1 MSALKFGQI
10 LLQKGFVTPEQLIK
24 ARDIHKTN
32 PTMSLSEI
40 LISMNV
46 TAEIN
51 ILSALAE
58 RMGISLIESNIFIE
72 DTDVIRMVPEKLARK
87 HTCIPLKLEN
97 KTKLIVVVRDPQN
110 MEIELDIKAACGKEV
125 GYVLATE
132 KTINDAI
139 EKYYSNISAQKIA
152 EGVEA
157 ESEQDDESNAS
168 ATSEIDSRVDSAPI
182 VKLLNTLV
190 QQAYLR
196 KASDIHIEPFK
207 DIVIVRMRMDG
218 DLQEYMKIT
227 PSTHRSLITRL
238 KILSN
243 MNIAEKRIPLDGR
256 FDYQFE
262 GITIDIRV
270 STLPTAY
277 GEKAVLRLLGTALG
291 KDVSLEDLGMTAENA
306 KNFMHACTA
315 PNGVVLVTGPT
326 GSGKSTT
333 LYTVLQSLNK
343 PTVNITTMEDPIE
356 KRVFGINQVQVN
368 TKAGLTFAAGLRS
381 ILRQDPDVI
390 MIGEIRDSETADISM
405 RSAITGHLVLSTL
418 HTNDSCAT
426 IARLIDMGCAPYL
439 VAAAVNGILAQ
450 RLVKKLCPKCRELRK
465 LTFEQKDLVG
475 DQTMDS
481 CYFAVGCPSCNYTG
495 YSGRFAVHEV
505 LLLDT
510 QMRAMI
516 TANCSTDDLRAYAK
530 KTGMEFMDENIRGR
544 IRKGETSIEEYVRT
558 IFTLA

>member
-1 MSALKFGQI
+1 MSQLKFGQI
-10 LLQKGFVTPEQLIK
+10 LLQKGYVTPEQLIK
-24 ARDIHKTN
+24 ARDIHRTN
-32 PTMSLSEI
+32 QTMSLSEI

-51 ILSALAE
+51 ILSALAD
-58 RMGISLIESNIFIE
+58 RMGLTLIESNIFID

-87 HTCIPLKLEN
+87 HNCIPWKLERN
-97 KTKLIVVVRDPQN
+97 KLIVIVRDPNN
-110 MEIELDIKAACGKEV
+110 MEIELDIKASCGKEV
-125 GYVLATE
+125 GYALATE
-132 KTINDAI
+132 KAIKDAI

-157 ESEQDDESNAS
+157 ESEEDAESTQS
-168 ATSEIDSRVDSAPI
+168 ATSDIDSRVDSAPI

-207 DIVIVRMRMDG
+207 EIVLIRMRMDG
-218 DLQEYMKIT
+218 DLVEYMRIT
-227 PSTHRSLITRL
+227 PATHRSLITRL
-238 KILSN
+238 KILSA

-256 FDYQFE
+256 FDYTFE
-262 GITIDIRV
+262 GVTIDIRV
-270 STLPTAY
+270 STLPTTY

-291 KDVSLEDLGMTAENA
+291 KDVGLEDLGMTPDNA
-306 KNFMHACTA
+306 KKFMHVCNA

-343 PTVNITTMEDPIE
+343 PTVNITTMEDPVE
-356 KRVFGINQVQVN
+356 KKVFGINQVQVN
-368 TKAGLTFAAGLRS
+368 QKAGLTFAAGLRS
-381 ILRQDPDVI
+381 ILRQDPDVV

-405 RSAITGHLVLSTL
+405 RAAITGHLVLSTL
-418 HTNDSCAT
+418 HTNDACAT
-426 IARLIDMGCAPYL
+426 IARLVDMGCAPYL
-439 VAAAVNGILAQ
+439 VAAATNGILAQ
-450 RLVKKLCPKCRELRK
+450 RLVKKLCPKCKK
-465 LTFEQKDLVG
+465 LERLTPEQRNLIG
-475 DQTMDS
+475 DQTLEEA
-481 CYFAVGCPSCNYTG
+481 YTAVGCPSCNYTG

-505 LLLDT
+505 LALDG

-516 TANCSTDDLRAYAK
+516 TNNCTTDELRAYAK
-530 KTGMEFMDENIRGR
+530 KSGMEFMDENIRGR
-544 IRKGETSIEEYVRT
+544 VRRGETTLEEYVRT